1 MLAMRKEDSAIVSP
15 PKMME
20 ENNLIENDSI
30 KVKTK
35 PSPDGRKTFI
45 SKIFKVT

>member
-1 MLAMRKEDSAIVSP
+1 
-15 PKMME
+15 MME
-20 ENNLIENDSI
+20 KKSLKVSDSI

-45 SKIFKVT
+45 SEIFKVT